1 MAHEPG
7 RWNETKEALWNTVQ
21 MVQPGEP
28 FLLFPPSRNGTTV
41 RYDDN
46 GSFGGMASRIRL
58 QTRLLEPLNLSIVA
72 TPYALPRAAVITPFD
87 YRLGYPLDQE
97 DFSWR
102 TRYRKIS
109 GMRSE
114 LATIIHGLGLTVFAS
129 YEELPFHGVKAGA
142 MNYAS
147 TVEGATNYAPTTE
160 IALLLKR
167 VFLTLTFPNG
177 SSFTSQ
183 AVYHTNRLFLLFR
196 TFFPTDTGPLP
207 VGDPLPEEM
216 KSLYVTEG
224 FRVLLPF
231 NKEQVQT
238 LHAKFL
244 VLPHLD
250 V

>member
-7 RWNETKEALWNTVQ
+7 QWNETKEALWNTVQ
-21 MVQPGEP
+21 MVQPGE
-28 FLLFPPSRNGTTV
+28 LFPLFSPSRNGTTI

-46 GSFGGMASRIRL
+46 GLFGGIASRIRL

-97 DFSWR
+97 DFAWR
-102 TRYRKIS
+102 NRYRKIIA
-109 GMRSE
+109 MRSE

-129 YEELPFHGVKAGA
+129 YEELPFHTMKVGA
-142 MNYAS
+142 MNCVP
-147 TVEGATNYAPTTE
+147 TVEESSSLFEPE

-207 VGDPLPEEM
+207 VGDPLSEEM
-216 KSLYVTEG
+216 KSLYVAEG

-231 NKEQVQT
+231 DKDQVQT

>member
-21 MVQPGEP
+21 MVQPGE
-28 FLLFPPSRNGTTV
+28 LFPLFSSSRNGTTV
-41 RYDDN
+41 RQDDN
-46 GSFGGMASRIRL
+46 GLFGGIASRIRL

-87 YRLGYPLDQE
+87 YRQGYPLDQE
-97 DFSWR
+97 DFAWR
-102 TRYRKIS
+102 TRYRKITA
-109 GMRSE
+109 MRGE
-114 LATIIHGLGLTVFAS
+114 LATLIHGLGLIVFVS
-129 YEELPFHGVKAGA
+129 YEELPFHTMKAGA
-142 MNYAS
+142 IHCAS
-147 TVEGATNYAPTTE
+147 TVEEGPSLFESE

-216 KSLYVTEG
+216 KSLYVAEG

-231 NKEQVQT
+231 DKDQVQT

>member
-28 FLLFPPSRNGTTV
+28 FPLFSLSRNGTTI

-46 GSFGGMASRIRL
+46 GLFGGMASRIRL
-58 QTRLLEPLNLSIVA
+58 QTRLFEPLNLSIVA

-87 YRLGYPLDQE
+87 CRLGYPLDQE

-102 TRYRKIS
+102 NRYRKITA
-109 GMRSE
+109 MRSE
-114 LATIIHGLGLTVFAS
+114 LATIIHGLGLTVFVS
-129 YEELPFHGVKAGA
+129 YEELPFHTMKVGA
-142 MNYAS
+142 IHCAP
-147 TVEGATNYAPTTE
+147 TVEESSSLFEPE

-216 KSLYVTEG
+216 KSLYVAEG

-231 NKEQVQT
+231 DKEQVQT